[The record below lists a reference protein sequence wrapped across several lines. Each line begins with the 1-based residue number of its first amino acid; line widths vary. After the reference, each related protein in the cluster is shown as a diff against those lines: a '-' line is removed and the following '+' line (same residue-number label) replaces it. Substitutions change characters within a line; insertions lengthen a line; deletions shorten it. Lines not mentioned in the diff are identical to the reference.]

1 MFIVFDLDDTL
12 ANNAHRH
19 DILKAEHESDE
30 VKWSTFFDACDQD
43 EPVREICN
51 LLSCL
56 VRKHHVEIWT
66 GRSESVRYKT
76 DTWLRKHL
84 PHGSF
89 HYVDALRMRA
99 VDDFRNDTEVKGDW
113 IKEYGRPDL
122 VFDDRNHVCQ
132 WWREQGVVCCQVKES
147 DY

>member
-19 DILKAEHESDE
+19 HILKAEHESDE
-30 VKWSTFFDACDQD
+30 VKWSTFFDACDKD
-43 EPVREICN
+43 EPVLEIVN
-51 LLSCL
+51 LYQSLIWFGH
-56 VRKHHVEIWT
+56 KIEIWT
-66 GRSESVRYKT
+66 GRSETVRDKT
-76 DTWLRKHL
+76 DHWLMSNL
-84 PHGSF
+84 PM
-89 HYVDALRMRA
+89 YRYCNALRMRA
-99 VDDFRNDTEVKGDW
+99 ADDFRNDTEVKDDW
-113 IKEYGRPDL
+113 IKEYGKPDL